1 MFVDQSSVVLSAGNG
16 GDGCLSFHRARYV
29 PKGGPDGGDGGK
41 GGDVI
46 LECDENVGDLSAFR
60 FKRHWK
66 AGNGR
71 PGEGGRR
78 HGGGGQD
85 CVLKLPPGTSVS
97 REESGQV
104 VAELLEHGQR
114 VCLLEGGRGG
124 LGNVHFKS
132 SVNQAPRKTTPG
144 KEGSSGRFLLVLKT
158 IADIGL
164 VGFPNAGKSTLLT
177 ALTQARPKIGAYAF
191 TTLHPMVGIWS
202 DEDNLV
208 RIKVADIPGLIEGS
222 GENRGLGHRFLRHIE
237 RCPALLHVVDI
248 SGGEGRDPVQDFMTV
263 REELEVF
270 GQGLS
275 SKPFLVAANKMDEP
289 ESSENLAAFE
299 KATGVN
305 LYPISALLGEGL
317 EALIEGMLSLVLSL
331 KGEGSAEK

>member
-60 FKRHWK
+60 FKRQWK
-66 AGNGR
+66 AEHGR
-71 PGEGGRR
+71 SGEGGRR
-78 HGGGGQD
+78 HGRSGRD
-85 CVLKLPPGTSVS
+85 CLLKLPPGTSVF
-97 REESGQV
+97 REETGQL
-104 VAELLEHGQR
+104 VAELLEHGQK

-144 KEGSSGRFLLVLKT
+144 REGSTGRFLLVLKT

-164 VGFPNAGKSTLLT
+164 VGFPNAGKSTLLN
-177 ALTQARPKIGAYAF
+177 ALTKARPKIGAYAF

-202 DEDNLV
+202 GEDDLV
-208 RIKVADIPGLIEGS
+208 RMKVADIPGLIEGS

-248 SGGEGRDPVQDFMTV
+248 SGAEGRDPVQDFKV
-263 REELEVF
+263 LRQELEAF
-270 GQGLS
+270 GRGLA
-275 SKPFLVAANKMDEP
+275 SKPFLVAANKMDEAG
-289 ESSENLAAFE
+289 SSDHLALFE
-299 KATGVN
+299 KTTGIRA
-305 LYPISALLGEGL
+305 YPISALLEEGL
-317 EALIEGMLSLVLSL
+317 DALIEGMLSLVSSL
-331 KGEGSAEK
+331 KDGATTKK